1 MMWVFINF
9 PPNSVILLVLGP
21 FSSLFGLDIGG
32 DPLEDVSE
40 VVSRFS
46 WRPEDLSEAGMSD
59 SCQSCDL

>member
-1 MMWVFINF
+1 M
-9 PPNSVILLVLGP
+9 ILLVLGP
-21 FSSLFGLDIGG
+21 FSSLFGLDIRG

-40 VVSRFS
+40 VVSRLS